1 MTLFKLLRK
10 IASKIR
16 FILRMFHQFFTNRIV
31 SFIPLNFIR
40 KAWYKLSGMK
50 LEKKCQ
56 IDMGCYLMSSKNISV
71 GTFSHIN
78 QGCILDGR
86 MGGGKNR
93 NECFNFA

>member
-56 IDMGCYLMSSKNISV
+56 IDMGCYLMSPKNISV

-86 MGGGKNR
+86 MGGKNR